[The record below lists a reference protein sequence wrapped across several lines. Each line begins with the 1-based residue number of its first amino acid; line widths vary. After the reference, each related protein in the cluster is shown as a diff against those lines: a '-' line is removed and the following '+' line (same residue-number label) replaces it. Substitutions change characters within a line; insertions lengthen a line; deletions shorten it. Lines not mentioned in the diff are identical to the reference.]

1 MARPVRELDRYQ
13 RGAVNGSAAY
23 DFDYLERQR
32 RRHAER
38 PVPPDHI
45 YHDESYR
52 SPREQE
58 LETKRRAQQRARPR
72 PRQHVSASLVLGSL
86 ALIGMVV
93 VLLVCYVQLNAIS
106 NEVVDMQSELTALET
121 EHVSLITR
129 YEQTFDM
136 ATIKNAAERA
146 GMKKP
151 DSVQIFY
158 MDIAEPDAVT
168 VYEDKGAGV
177 FSRVFTSLGQGFCA
191 AVEYFR

>member
-1 MARPVRELDRYQ
+1 MAKQMRKLNRYQ

-23 DFDYLERQR
+23 DFDYLERR
-32 RRHAER
+32 RRQTER
-38 PVPPDHI
+38 PDPPDHI

-52 SPREQE
+52 SPREQAI
-58 LETKRRAQQRARPR
+58 ETKRRAQQKRRLR
-72 PRQHVSASLVLGSL
+72 PRQHVAPSLVLGSF
-86 ALIGMVV
+86 ALVGMVV
-93 VLLVCYVQLNAIS
+93 LLLMSYVQLNAIS
-106 NEVVDMQSELTALET
+106 NEIVDMQAELTVLET
-121 EHVSLITR
+121 EHVSLLTR

-158 MDIAEPDAVT
+158 MDISEPDAVT

-177 FSRVFTSLGQGFCA
+177 FSRIFTSLGQGFCA

>member
-1 MARPVRELDRYQ
+1 MARPVRNLDRYQ
-13 RGAVNGSAAY
+13 RGAVSGSAAY

-38 PVPPDHI
+38 SDPPEHV
-45 YHDESYR
+45 YHEESYR
-52 SPREQE
+52 SPREQAI
-58 LETKRRAQQRARPR
+58 ETKRRAQQKVR
-72 PRQHVSASLVLGSL
+72 PRQHISPSLLLGSI

-106 NEVVDMQSELTALET
+106 NEVVNMQSELTALET
-121 EHVSLITR
+121 EHVSLLTR

-158 MDIAEPDAVT
+158 MDISEPDSVT
-168 VYEDKGAGV
+168 VYEDRETGV
-177 FSRVFTSLGQGFCA
+177 LSRVFTSLGQGFCA